1 MSTAPVPFNE
11 SRRLALLREL
21 CILDTPP
28 DQAFDLITKLASQA
42 FGVPIALVAL
52 IDKERQW
59 FKSGVGLEFSET
71 PRDQAF
77 CAYTI
82 LQPRVMVV
90 LDARADARFQDN
102 PLVTGAPH
110 IRFYAGAPLTS
121 REGLNLGTLCLI
133 DTIPHHDF
141 GPQEHEMLITLAAM
155 VTLRLESLRAL
166 GHVDQTLSL
175 PNRARLIDDLDQYS
189 QSGIC
194 AAGQFAAV
202 AVDLCGAEYFEDTV
216 KALGHR
222 YADDYLIAAKDRL
235 LSLLPANTMLYRISA
250 TRLGFIMEQT
260 DEALAELLGCIGQA
274 CAAPLWVGDIPH
286 NARATMGAL
295 RLPAT
300 FDAADVLRALVSAS
314 DAARDEGEKWRF
326 YDSRQHDGQ
335 RRAYQVLSAL
345 STALHAESI
354 GELSLHYQPKVNLHT
369 GQCTGVEAL
378 LRWNSP
384 TLGTV
389 SPAEFIP
396 LAEKTALIERIT
408 GWVMDEAMRQAS
420 AWQQRGWRLPVA
432 FNVSAKDLDR
442 ASFTD
447 ELCSCLLRHGVDPHL
462 IELEFTESALSQSPE
477 RLREHLLSLQALGM
491 KVSIDDFGTGYS
503 NMTYLKTLAA
513 NTLKVDQSFVR
524 DMLHNATDQAIVPA
538 LVQLAHKTRHK
549 VVAEG
554 IETLAAYDTLA
565 AWGCDQGQGY
575 WIARPMPAQA
585 LEHWLQADAVR
596 WPEPGLAAQESIAI
610 SS

>member
-1 MSTAPVPFNE
+1 MSTAPVPLNE

-28 DQAFDLITKLASQA
+28 DQAFDLITKLATQA

-59 FKSGVGLEFSET
+59 FKSRVGLEVSET

-77 CAYTI
+77 CAYAI
-82 LQPRVMVV
+82 LQPEVMVV
-90 LDARADARFQDN
+90 LDARADARFKDN
-102 PLVTGAPH
+102 PLVTGSPH
-110 IRFYAGAPLTS
+110 IRFYASAPLTS

-133 DTIPHHDF
+133 DTVAHHDF
-141 GPQEHEMLITLAAM
+141 GPQEHETLITLAAM
-155 VTLRLESLRAL
+155 VTLRLESLRTM
-166 GHVDQTLSL
+166 GYMDQAMSL
-175 PNRARLIDDLDQYS
+175 PNRVRMLDDLEQYS
-189 QSGIC
+189 QSGLC
-194 AAGQFAAV
+194 ASGRLTAV
-202 AVDLCGAEYFEDTV
+202 AVDLCGTEYFNDTV
-216 KALGHR
+216 NALGHR
-222 YADDYLIAAKDRL
+222 YADDYLMASKDRL
-235 LSLLPANTMLYRISA
+235 AGLLPPNTTLYRISA
-250 TRLGFIMEQT
+250 TRLGFVLEDT
-260 DEALAELLGCIGQA
+260 DDTTAELLSHMAKA
-274 CAAPLWVGDIPH
+274 CSAPLWVGDIPH

-295 RLPAT
+295 RLPAA
-300 FDAADVLRALVSAS
+300 FEPADVLRALVSAS
-314 DAARDEGEKWRF
+314 DTARQGGEHWSF
-326 YDSRQHDGQ
+326 YDSRQHDSQ

-345 STALHAESI
+345 STALHQDRI
-354 GELSLHYQPKVNLHT
+354 DELSLHYQPKVDLKT

-378 LRWNSP
+378 LRWTSP
-384 TLGTV
+384 TLGAV

-420 AWQQRGWRLPVA
+420 LWQQRGWRLPVA
-432 FNVSAKDLDR
+432 FNVSAVDLDR
-442 ASFTD
+442 PTFTD
-447 ELCSCLLRHGVDPHL
+447 ELCTSLLRHGVDPHL
-462 IELEFTESALSQSPE
+462 IELEFTESALSHSPD

-565 AWGCDQGQGY
+565 AWDCDQGQGY
-575 WIARPMPAQA
+575 WIAKPMTAEA
-585 LEHWLQADAVR
+585 LEQWLGADPIR
-596 WPEPGLAAQESIAI
+596 WSEQLRSA
-610 SS
+610 SSA